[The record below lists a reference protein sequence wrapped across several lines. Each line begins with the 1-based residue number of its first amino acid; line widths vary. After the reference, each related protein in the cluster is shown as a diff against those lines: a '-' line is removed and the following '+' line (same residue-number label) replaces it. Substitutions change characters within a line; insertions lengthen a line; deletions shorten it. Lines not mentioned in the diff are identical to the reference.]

1 MASAKP
7 YHTNI
12 IITSI
17 SIIAHLMA
25 PILSYI
31 AVLSSAIYRNNK
43 HSVHI
48 YLSNVICIMYAK
60 FITKHLSYENDV
72 TDFIFVRLCNQ

>member
-1 MASAKP
+1 MRVCLISTENIIYQNMASAKP

-17 SIIAHLMA
+17 FIIAHLMA

-31 AVLSSAIYRNNK
+31 AELASAI
-43 HSVHI
+43 
-48 YLSNVICIMYAK
+48 
-60 FITKHLSYENDV
+60 
-72 TDFIFVRLCNQ
+72 